1 MVLLV
6 LRPEPQ
12 AGDMV
17 AALAGRGVEAL
28 AEPMLT
34 IEPSGDPVGR
44 VRAADPEAE
53 AIILTSRQTV
63 AILRAAGDLGP
74 LTGRPVIAVGAGT
87 AHDARAAGFADVR
100 SADGNADDLV
110 DLVARAG
117 FQRLVHAGGRDK
129 AGDVAGRLA
138 LLGVTVSEAEIYR
151 AEPRQHLAP
160 EVAVAFTEGRITGL
174 VVASRRSSQAF
185 VDLID
190 AMGWADRL
198 TPLGVAA
205 LSEAAVTPFAG
216 RIAEVA
222 VATEPTGPALVE
234 ASVALAAR
242 LGETANRAPP
252 AEDSSTMASDD
263 HRKSA
268 DTRRNRPKAPVI
280 DLEATEVGKPP
291 EPPRPPQEPPVPE
304 PPAPEPPEPEKPVIE
319 PPGPD
324 IPPIE
329 PPDEAPPLGDP
340 PAPDAPVIEPPPT
353 EAAMPPRTDRPS
365 LLRTAGPLVV
375 AALLGGGVAAAIL
388 LVALPRPDNRPQAA
402 VDPAML
408 ETRLGEVADR
418 LAAGQTA
425 TETLA
430 GRLAALESR
439 ETPAVD
445 LGPVGSRLDDV
456 TARLDDLATRL
467 DAAEKTAATRPE
479 VDPATISALDDRLS
493 GLDSRLAG
501 LVSSVDALKADSAD
515 AARRLTAVDER
526 LAKAPKGGEIAA
538 LSLAVT
544 SLSGKIDAGLPFAA
558 DLEVVAAAAPDLP
571 GLDDLKPLADTGVPT
586 RDRLLATLPV
596 DAMLAHRPAE
606 VGADW
611 MDGLMQSAKSLV
623 AYRETGE
630 TTADPASGAVEGIRA
645 ALQRGDAAAA
655 REAADALPA
664 WARPPAES
672 WLAGL
677 DARVRADAAVKA
689 LSARLVDRLSV
700 PAAD

>member
-12 AGDMV
+12 ASDMV
-17 AALAGRGVEAL
+17 AALAARGVEAL

-34 IEPSGDPVGR
+34 IEPADDPVGR
-44 VRAADPEAE
+44 LRAAAPEAE

-74 LTGRPVIAVGAGT
+74 LTARPVIAVGAGT

-117 FQRLVHAGGRDK
+117 FHRLVHAGGRDK

-138 LLGVTVSEAEIYR
+138 LLGVTVAEAEIYR

-160 EVAVAFTEGRITGL
+160 AVAAAFAEGRITGL

-190 AMGWADRL
+190 AMGWTDRL
-198 TPLGVAA
+198 APLGVAA

-216 RIAEVA
+216 RAAEVA

-280 DLEATEVGKPP
+280 DLDATEVGKPP

-324 IPPIE
+324 IPSVE

-340 PAPDAPVIEPPPT
+340 PGPDAPVIEPPPD
-353 EAAMPPRTDRPS
+353 AVPPRTDRPS

-388 LVALPRPDNRPQAA
+388 LVALPRPEDRPQAA
-402 VDPAML
+402 VDPATL

-418 LAAGQTA
+418 LAASQTA

-430 GRLAALESR
+430 GRLAALEGR
-439 ETPAVD
+439 EAPAVD

-467 DAAEKTAATRPE
+467 DAAEKTAAARPE
-479 VDPATISALDDRLS
+479 VDPAAIAALD
-493 GLDSRLAG
+493 GRLAE
-501 LVSSVDALKADSAD
+501 LASSVDALKAESAD
-515 AARRLTAVDER
+515 AARRLAAVDER
-526 LAKAPKGGEIAA
+526 LARAPKGGEIAA

-558 DLEVVAAAAPDLP
+558 DLAVVAAAAPDLP

-596 DAMLAHRPAE
+596 DAMLARRPAE

-664 WARPPAES
+664 WARPPATS
-672 WLAGL
+672 WLADL

>member
-34 IEPSGDPVGR
+34 IEPSDDPVGR

-63 AILRAAGDLGP
+63 AILRAAGDLGL
-74 LTGRPVIAVGAGT
+74 LTARPVIAVGAGT

-138 LLGVTVSEAEIYR
+138 LLGVTVNEAEIYR

-160 EVAVAFTEGRITGL
+160 EVTAAFAEGRITGL

-198 TPLGVAA
+198 APLGVAA

-291 EPPRPPQEPPVPE
+291 EPPQEPPVPE
-304 PPAPEPPEPEKPVIE
+304 PPAPEPPKPEKQPEKPVIE

-324 IPPIE
+324 IPPVE

-340 PAPDAPVIEPPPT
+340 PGSDAPVIEPPPD
-353 EAAMPPRTDRPS
+353 AVPPRTDRPS
-365 LLRTAGPLVV
+365 LLRTAGPLLLS
-375 AALLGGGVAAAIL
+375 ALLGGGVAAAIL
-388 LVALPRPDNRPQAA
+388 LVALPRPDDRPQAA
-402 VDPAML
+402 VDPATL

-430 GRLAALESR
+430 GRLAALEGR
-439 ETPAVD
+439 EAPAVD

-467 DAAEKTAATRPE
+467 DAAEKTAAARPE
-479 VDPATISALDDRLS
+479 VDPAAIAALD
-493 GLDSRLAG
+493 GRLAE
-501 LVSSVDALKADSAD
+501 LASSVDALKTESAN
-515 AARRLTAVDER
+515 AARRLAAVDER

-558 DLEVVAAAAPDLP
+558 DLQVVAAAAPDLP
-571 GLDDLKPLADTGVPT
+571 GLGDLKPLADTGVPT
-586 RDRLLATLPV
+586 RDRLLATMPV
-596 DAMLAHRPAE
+596 DAMLARRPAE
-606 VGADW
+606 VGANW

-630 TTADPASGAVEGIRA
+630 TVADPASGAVEGIRA

-664 WARPPAES
+664 WARPPATS